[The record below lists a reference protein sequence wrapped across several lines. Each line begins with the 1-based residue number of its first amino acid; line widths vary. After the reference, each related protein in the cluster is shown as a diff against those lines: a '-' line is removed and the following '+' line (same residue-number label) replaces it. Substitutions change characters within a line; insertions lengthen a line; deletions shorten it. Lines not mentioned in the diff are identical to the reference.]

1 MTFGAG
7 RPPHSSALFTDL
19 YELKML
25 QAYHRE
31 RMEDIAVF
39 DLFVRKLPPER
50 NFLLAAGIDD
60 ALRYLEEL
68 HFEDAELAYLKSL
81 GQFTPEFLDWLS
93 GYRFG
98 GSVWAVPEGTPV
110 FADEPILEVVAPIA
124 EAQLVETYLLNQ
136 ISFQT
141 LVASK
146 GVRSVLAARGKPVID
161 FGARRAQG
169 TDAALKG
176 ARALHIAGF
185 HSTSNMLAGQRYE
198 LPVTAG
204 TMAHSYIEAHDDEAG
219 AFREFA
225 VLYPDTTLLVDT
237 YDTEAGVHRVVELA
251 QQLGAAFQVRS
262 IRLDSG
268 DLGALA
274 HSAREIL
281 DAAGLAQV
289 GIIASGGLDE
299 YAIAALVNA
308 GAPIDA
314 YAVGTSVITSADA
327 PKLDTAYKL
336 VEYAGRGRMKLS
348 TDKASLPG
356 RKQVFR
362 RFDGD
367 LADGDLIALRDEP
380 SDGEPLLREMMRN
393 GRRLTS
399 ASPSLAESRVHAARQ
414 LAHLPSGRSLAPA
427 DTTTYPVRVS
437 DALRAEQARVGA
449 RLGKPAPTAGEC
461 PEDSTDSRR

>member
-7 RPPHSSALFTDL
+7 HPPHASALFTDL

-68 HFEDAELAYLKSL
+68 HFEEAELAYLNSL
-81 GQFTPEFLDWLS
+81 GYFTTEFLDWLS
-93 GYRFG
+93 GFRFS
-98 GSVWAVPEGTPV
+98 GSVWAVPEGTPM

-185 HSTSNMLAGQRYE
+185 QSTSNMLAGLRYG
-198 LPVTAG
+198 LPVTG

-225 VLYPDTTLLVDT
+225 ALYPDTTLLVDT
-237 YDTEAGVHRVVELA
+237 YDTEAGVRRVVELA
-251 QQLGAAFQVRS
+251 QQLGADFQVRS

-268 DLGALA
+268 DLRALA
-274 HSAREIL
+274 HRAREML
-281 DAAGLAQV
+281 DAAGLTRV

-299 YAIAALVNA
+299 YVIAALVNA

-336 VEYAGRGRMKLS
+336 VEYAGRGCMKLS
-348 TDKASLPG
+348 IHKATLPG
-356 RKQVFR
+356 
-362 RFDGD
+362 
-367 LADGDLIALRDEP
+367 
-380 SDGEPLLREMMRN
+380 
-393 GRRLTS
+393 
-399 ASPSLAESRVHAARQ
+399 
-414 LAHLPSGRSLAPA
+414 
-427 DTTTYPVRVS
+427 
-437 DALRAEQARVGA
+437 
-449 RLGKPAPTAGEC
+449 
-461 PEDSTDSRR
+461 

>member
-1 MTFGAG
+1 MSGADTEA
-7 RPPHSSALFTDL
+7 PESALFTDL

-25 QAYHRE
+25 HAYHRE

-39 DLFVRKLPPER
+39 DLFVRTLPPGR
-50 NFLLAAGIDD
+50 SFLLAAGIDD

-68 HFEDAELAYLKSL
+68 HFEDSELAYLKSL
-81 GQFTPEFLDWLS
+81 GHFTTEFLDWLS
-93 GYRFG
+93 GYRFS

-110 FADEPILEVVAPIA
+110 FAGEPILEVVAPIA

-141 LVASK
+141 LIASK

-185 HSTSNMLAGQRYE
+185 HSTSNLLAGQRYG
-198 LPVTAG
+198 LPVTG

-219 AFREFA
+219 AFRAFA
-225 VLYPDTTLLVDT
+225 ALYPDTTLLVDT
-237 YDTEAGVHRVVELA
+237 YDTEVGVHRVVELA
-251 QQLGAAFQVRS
+251 RQLGADFQVRS

-268 DLGALA
+268 NLDALA
-274 HSAREIL
+274 RRAREIL
-281 DAAGLAQV
+281 DAGGLARV
-289 GIIASGGLDE
+289 SIIASGGLDE

-314 YAVGTSVITSADA
+314 YAVGTSVITSTDA

-348 TDKASLPG
+348 THKATLPG

-367 LADGDLIALRDEP
+367 IACGDLIALQDEP
-380 SDGEPLLREMMRN
+380 LDGEPLLREMMRN
-393 GRRLTS
+393 GQRLT
-399 ASPSLAESRVHAARQ
+399 AACASLAESRAHAARQ
-414 LAHLPSGRSLAPA
+414 LARLPLALLTLTPGA
-427 DTTTYPVRVS
+427 KPYPVRVS
-437 DALRAEQARVGA
+437 DALHAERARIRPG
-449 RLGKPAPTAGEC
+449 LGKPAPPAGQASEN
-461 PEDSTDSRR
+461 PAGSGR